1 MKKFSAIVA
10 VLLVVVMLAGSAFA
24 SGISVS
30 GKYDGTY
37 ITWTVNGDFGFGYDV
52 KVDGALELAD
62 WTLAKGQLK
71 IALDTTVDHKVTVE
85 SDNGSDYF
93 IIPAV
98 KPTAKP
104 TAVPTAEPTAV
115 PTAEPTAV
123 PTAEP
128 TAVPTAEPTAVPTAE
143 PTAVPTAEPTAVPT
157 AEPTAVPTAKPT
169 AVPTAEPT
177 AEPTAVPTAEPTAA
191 PTQAPVE
198 DEVED
203 DDVPK
208 TGDNSASYV
217 IASVAMLLAAAYLV
231 SRRFSRA

>member
-104 TAVPTAEPTAV
+104 TAVPTAEPTA
-115 PTAEPTAV
+115 
-123 PTAEP
+123 
-128 TAVPTAEPTAVPTAE
+128 
-143 PTAVPTAEPTAVPT
+143 
-157 AEPTAVPTAKPT
+157 
-169 AVPTAEPT
+169 
-177 AEPTAVPTAEPTAA
+177 A